1 MFISTNTL
9 ATVNLD
15 DLYGDDADMAR
26 SDFCRAIATLAAWV
40 DNHPIN
46 PDDVDYLAMALA
58 SLQAKLPE

>member
-1 MFISTNTL
+1 M
-9 ATVNLD
+9 NLD

-26 SDFCRAIATLAAWV
+26 SDFCKAIATLAAWV